1 MPQITA
7 STFAY
12 KSKFPTITDAQID
25 DAVDYVENVFYGCL
39 TLWSTVSSATRQ
51 AALRLKL
58 ENLLVAWYL
67 SALNPTAI
75 EGVQSSG
82 GMPMNAKSIGGES
95 GTSVTY
101 RQLDVQDA
109 LVQLTTNTFGQQAIM
124 MIHSCPDRATFF
136 GG

>member
-1 MPQITA
+1 MPQVTP

-12 KSKFPTITDAQID
+12 KDKFPTITDAQIV

-39 TLWSTVSSATRQ
+39 TLWSTVSATRQ

-58 ENLLVAWYL
+58 ENLLIAWYL
-67 SALNPTAI
+67 SALNPTSL

-95 GTSVTY
+95 GTSITY